1 MSTESEQRGFII
13 YGDMPMDK
21 KTLDIRDFL
30 AQNQPLKRLPLATL
44 SELATQ
50 VEERT
55 VEQGEIMMSIGQTN
69 AQVFLIREGAIELVR
84 ADGSLHGRFVAGDWF
99 GYRSVM
105 RGGEV
110 HLTARALENSLLYT
124 LSGGLF
130 TDLLANHER
139 LASYFSE
146 HKADR
151 VRNAL
156 HELRN
161 TDSHAMISLQ
171 VSDLM
176 KPPLLMPQTSTI
188 QRVAKQM
195 EEYRSRTALM
205 LNSEQQLTGI
215 VTDADFRS
223 IVAHGLDIHQPATQI
238 MTAEPL
244 TLTANS
250 QAAEA
255 LLLMARRNIR
265 HLPIIDHGQV
275 VGVISATDLLQGQ
288 THSAIYLVA
297 DIFSAK
303 TVADLSQL
311 SQSLPK
317 VLVGLVKQSL
327 PANAIG
333 QAITSIGQAI
343 VRRLIGMAEEQWGK
357 PPIPY
362 AFIVAG
368 SMARREQTAHTDQDN
383 GMILADT
390 YNEAEHGEYFRKV
403 AKFVSDGMHECGYV
417 YCPGNIMATNDQWRQ
432 PLAVWRS
439 YFNQWITTPN
449 GQALLNASIFF
460 DLRCL
465 YGDCSLLETLQNDF
479 LAKTKAQT
487 LFQAFMAA
495 NALSH
500 RPPLGFFRNFVLD
513 KETVD
518 SDEKGMDMKKR
529 GVVPVIDL
537 ARVYALAGGHS
548 AVNTWERLD
557 AIATSHGLTQV
568 SIDDLKDAFEFISMV
583 RLQHQAKQIEHGQK
597 PNNYVPPEELSALER
612 RHLKDAFEVVS
623 NLQDFMSTRY
633 KADHFR

>member
-1 MSTESEQRGFII
+1 
-13 YGDMPMDK
+13 MDK
-21 KTLDIRDFL
+21 KTLEIRDYM
-30 AQNQPLKRLPLATL
+30 AQSLPLKGLPIATL
-44 SELATQ
+44 DELASA
-50 VEERT
+50 VEEISA
-55 VEQGEIMMSIGQTN
+55 VQGETIMRIGKTN
-69 AQVFLIREGAIELVR
+69 DHVFLIRYGAVELVR
-84 ADGSLHGRFVAGDWF
+84 EDGILHGRFGAGDWF

-110 HLTARALENSLLYT
+110 NLTVRALEDSLFYT
-124 LSGGLF
+124 LSGTLF
-130 TDLLANHER
+130 MQLLESYQR
-139 LASYFSE
+139 FASYFSE

-156 HELRN
+156 QELRN
-161 TDSHAMISLQ
+161 TDNHAMITLH

-176 KPPLLMPQTSTI
+176 KQPMLVPKATTI
-188 QRVAKQM
+188 QKVAQQM
-195 EEYRSRTALM
+195 NEHSSRTALVVDE
-205 LNSEQQLTGI
+205 LQHLAGI

-223 IVAHGLDIHQPATQI
+223 IVAHGLDIHQPVTEI
-238 MTAEPL
+238 MTSEPL
-244 TLTANS
+244 TLAPNN
-250 QAAEA
+250 QASEA

-265 HLPIIDHGQV
+265 HVPVIDQGQI
-275 VGVISATDLLQGQ
+275 VGVISATDLLRGQ

-297 DIFSAK
+297 DIYCAQ
-303 TVADLSQL
+303 TVARLSEL
-311 SQSLPK
+311 SKSLPK

-327 PANAIG
+327 PAYDIG
-333 QAITSIGQAI
+333 HAITSIGQAI
-343 VRRLIGMAEEQWGK
+343 VRRLIAMAEQQFGK

-383 GMILADT
+383 GMILSDA
-390 YNEAEHGEYFRKV
+390 YNEVEHGQYFREV
-403 AKFVSDGMHECGYV
+403 AKFVSDGMNECGYV

-439 YFNQWITTPN
+439 YFHNWIDTPN

-465 YGDCSLLETLQNDF
+465 YGDCSLLDSLQEDF
-479 LAKTKAQT
+479 LARTKSRT
-487 LFQAFMAA
+487 IFQAFMAS

-500 RPPLGFFRNFVLD
+500 RPPIGFFRSFVLD
-513 KETVD
+513 KESVD

-537 ARVYALAGGHS
+537 ARVYTLAGGLH

-557 AIATSHGLTQV
+557 AIAASNGITQV
-568 SIDDLKDAFEFISMV
+568 DIDDLKDAFEFISMV
-583 RLQHQAKQIEHGQK
+583 RLQHQAKQIEQGQK

-623 NLQDFMSTRY
+623 NLQGFMTTRY
-633 KADHFR
+633 KADNFR

>member
-1 MSTESEQRGFII
+1 
-13 YGDMPMDK
+13 MDK
-21 KTLDIRDFL
+21 KTLEIRDYM
-30 AQNQPLKRLPLATL
+30 AQNMPLKGLPLTTL
-44 SELATQ
+44 TELATK
-50 VEERT
+50 VEE
-55 VEQGEIMMSIGQTN
+55 VSAEQDEIIMSLGKTN
-69 AQVFLIREGAIELVR
+69 DQVFLIRYGAVELVR
-84 ADGSLHGRFVAGDWF
+84 EDASLHGRFGAGDWF

-105 RGGEV
+105 RGGEI
-110 HLTARALENSLLYT
+110 HLTAKTLEKSLFYT
-124 LSGGLF
+124 FSSAVFIKLLE
-130 TDLLANHER
+130 DYPRLAN
-139 LASYFSE
+139 YFSE
-146 HKADR
+146 HKAER

-176 KPPLLMPQTSTI
+176 KQPLLVPTSTTI
-188 QRVAKQM
+188 QQVAQQM
-195 EEYRSRTALM
+195 NQHRSRTALIV
-205 LNSEQQLTGI
+205 NAEQRLLGI

-223 IVAHGLDIHQPATQI
+223 IVANGLDIHQPVTEI
-238 MTAEPL
+238 MTADPL
-244 TLTANS
+244 TLSSNS
-250 QAAEA
+250 QASEA

-265 HLPIIDHGQV
+265 HVPVIDQGQV
-275 VGVISATDLLQGQ
+275 AGVISATDLLRGQ

-297 DIFSAK
+297 DIFCAPN
-303 TVADLSQL
+303 VADLSKL
-311 SQSLPK
+311 SQNLPK
-317 VLVGLVKQSL
+317 ILVGLVKQSL

-343 VRRLIGMAEEQWGK
+343 VRRLIALAEEQFGQA
-357 PPIPY
+357 PIPY

-390 YNEAEHGEYFRKV
+390 YNEAEHGEYFRNV
-403 AKFVSDGMHECGYV
+403 AKFVSDGMNECGYI

-432 PLAVWRS
+432 PLSVWRS
-439 YFNQWITTPN
+439 YFHQWITTPN

-500 RPPLGFFRNFVLD
+500 RPPIGFFRSFVLD
-513 KETVD
+513 KESVD

-537 ARVYALAGGHS
+537 ARVYTLAGGLH

-557 AIATSHGLTQV
+557 AIAASNGINQV
-568 SIDDLKDAFEFISMV
+568 NIDDLKDAFEFISMV
-583 RLQHQAKQIEHGQK
+583 RLQHQAKQIERGQK

-633 KADHFR
+633 KADNFR

>member
-1 MSTESEQRGFII
+1 
-13 YGDMPMDK
+13 MDK
-21 KTLDIRDFL
+21 KTLEIRDYM
-30 AQNQPLKRLPLATL
+30 AQSLPLKGLPLATL
-44 SELATQ
+44 DELASA
-50 VEERT
+50 VEEISA
-55 VEQGEIMMSIGQTN
+55 VQGETIMRIGKTN
-69 AQVFLIREGAIELVR
+69 DHVFLIRYGAVELVR
-84 ADGSLHGRFVAGDWF
+84 EDGILHGRFGAGDWF

-110 HLTARALENSLLYT
+110 NLTVRALEDSLFYT
-124 LSGGLF
+124 LSGTLF
-130 TDLLANHER
+130 MQLLESYQR
-139 LASYFSE
+139 FASYFSE

-156 HELRN
+156 QELRN
-161 TDSHAMISLQ
+161 TDNHAMITLH

-176 KPPLLMPQTSTI
+176 KQPMLVPKATTI
-188 QRVAKQM
+188 QKVAQQM
-195 EEYRSRTALM
+195 NEHSSRTALVVDE
-205 LNSEQQLTGI
+205 LQHLAGI

-223 IVAHGLDIHQPATQI
+223 IVAHGLDIHQPVTEI
-238 MTAEPL
+238 MTSEPL
-244 TLTANS
+244 TLAPNN
-250 QAAEA
+250 QASEA

-265 HLPIIDHGQV
+265 HVPVIDQGQI
-275 VGVISATDLLQGQ
+275 VGVISATDLLRGQ

-297 DIFSAK
+297 DIYCAQ
-303 TVADLSQL
+303 TVARLSEL
-311 SQSLPK
+311 SKSLPK

-327 PANAIG
+327 PAYDIG
-333 QAITSIGQAI
+333 HAITSIGQAI
-343 VRRLIGMAEEQWGK
+343 IRRLIAMAEQQFGK

-383 GMILADT
+383 GMILSDA
-390 YNEAEHGEYFRKV
+390 YNEAEHGQYFRDV
-403 AKFVSDGMHECGYV
+403 AKFVSDGMNECGYV

-439 YFNQWITTPN
+439 YFHNWIDTPN

-465 YGDCSLLETLQNDF
+465 YGDCSLLDSLQEDF
-479 LAKTKAQT
+479 LARTKSRT
-487 LFQAFMAA
+487 IFQAFMAS

-500 RPPLGFFRNFVLD
+500 RPPIGFFRSFVLD
-513 KETVD
+513 KESVD

-537 ARVYALAGGHS
+537 ARVYTLAGGLH

-557 AIATSHGLTQV
+557 AIAASNGITQV
-568 SIDDLKDAFEFISMV
+568 DIDDLKDAFEFISMV
-583 RLQHQAKQIEHGQK
+583 RLQHQAKQIEQGQK

-623 NLQDFMSTRY
+623 NLQGFMTTRY
-633 KADHFR
+633 KADNFR

>member
-1 MSTESEQRGFII
+1 
-13 YGDMPMDK
+13 MDK
-21 KTLDIRDFL
+21 KILEIRDYL
-30 AQNQPLKRLPLATL
+30 AQSMPLKSLPLATL
-44 SELATQ
+44 TELAEA
-50 VEERT
+50 VKEIS
-55 VEQGEIMMSIGQTN
+55 VAQGETIMRTGKTN
-69 AQVFLIREGAIELVR
+69 DHVFLIRYGAVELVR
-84 ADGSLHGRFVAGDWF
+84 EDGILHGRFGAGDWF
-99 GYRSVM
+99 GYRSVI

-110 HLTARALENSLLYT
+110 NLTVRTLEESLFYT
-124 LSGGLF
+124 LSGRLF
-130 TDLLANHER
+130 MQLLESYQRFAN
-139 LASYFSE
+139 YFSE
-146 HKADR
+146 QKGDR

-156 HELRN
+156 QELRN
-161 TDSHAMISLQ
+161 TDNHAMITLH

-176 KPPLLMPQTSTI
+176 KQPMLVQQTTTI
-188 QRVAKQM
+188 QQVAQQM
-195 EEYRSRTALM
+195 NQHSSRTALVVNDGQR
-205 LNSEQQLTGI
+205 LAGI

-223 IVAHGLDIHQPATQI
+223 IVAQGLDIHQPVTQI

-244 TLTANS
+244 TLAPNN
-250 QAAEA
+250 QASEA

-265 HLPIIDHGQV
+265 HVPVIDQGTI
-275 VGVISATDLLQGQ
+275 VGVISATDLLRGQ

-297 DIFSAK
+297 DIYCAQ
-303 TVADLSQL
+303 TVARLSEL
-311 SQSLPK
+311 SKDLPK

-327 PANAIG
+327 PAYEIG
-333 QAITSIGQAI
+333 HAITSIGQAI
-343 VRRLIGMAEEQWGK
+343 VRRLIAIAEEQFGK

-383 GMILADT
+383 GMILSDA
-390 YNEAEHGEYFRKV
+390 YNEAEHGEYFRNV
-403 AKFVSDGMHECGYV
+403 AKFVSDGMDECGYV

-439 YFNQWITTPN
+439 YFNQWISVPN

-465 YGDCSLLETLQNDF
+465 YGDCSLLEALQEDF

-495 NALSH
+495 NALNH
-500 RPPLGFFRNFVLD
+500 RPPIGFFRGFVLD
-513 KETVD
+513 KESVD

-537 ARVYALAGGHS
+537 ARVYALAGGHH

-557 AIATSHGLTQV
+557 AIATSHGITQV
-568 SIDDLKDAFEFISMV
+568 SIDDLKDAFEFISRV
-583 RLQHQAKQIEHGQK
+583 RLQHQAKQIENGQK
-597 PNNYVPPEELSALER
+597 PNNYAPPEELSALER

-623 NLQDFMSTRY
+623 NLQESMTRRY
-633 KADHFR
+633 QADHFR

>member
-1 MSTESEQRGFII
+1 
-13 YGDMPMDK
+13 MDK
-21 KTLDIRDFL
+21 KTLEIRDYM
-30 AQNQPLKRLPLATL
+30 AQSMPLKALPLTTL
-44 SELATQ
+44 DELAAA
-50 VEERT
+50 VEEISAD
-55 VEQGEIMMSIGQTN
+55 QGETIMRIGKTN
-69 AQVFLIREGAIELVR
+69 DHVFLIRYGAVELIR
-84 ADGSLHGRFVAGDWF
+84 EDGILHGRFGAGDWF

-110 HLTARALENSLLYT
+110 NLTVRALEDSLFYT
-124 LSGGLF
+124 LPGVLF
-130 TDLLANHER
+130 MR
-139 LASYFSE
+139 LFESYQRFASYFSE

-156 HELRN
+156 QELRN
-161 TDSHAMISLQ
+161 TDNHAMITLH

-176 KPPLLMPQTSTI
+176 KPPLLVPKTTTI
-188 QRVAKQM
+188 QTVAQQM
-195 EEYRSRTALM
+195 NEHSSRTALVVDATQH
-205 LNSEQQLTGI
+205 LAGI

-223 IVAHGLDIHQPATQI
+223 IVAHGLDIHQPVTEI
-238 MTAEPL
+238 MTTEPL
-244 TLTANS
+244 TLAPNN
-250 QAAEA
+250 QASEA

-265 HLPIIDHGQV
+265 HVPVIDKGQI
-275 VGVISATDLLQGQ
+275 VGVISATDLLRGQ

-297 DIFSAK
+297 DIYCAQ
-303 TVADLSQL
+303 TVARLSEL
-311 SQSLPK
+311 SKSLPK

-327 PANAIG
+327 PAYDIG
-333 QAITSIGQAI
+333 HAITSIGQAI
-343 VRRLIGMAEEQWGK
+343 VRRLIAMAEQQFGK

-383 GMILADT
+383 GMILSDT
-390 YNEAEHGEYFRKV
+390 YNEAEHGQYFRDI
-403 AKFVSDGMHECGYV
+403 AKFVSDGMNECGYV

-465 YGDCSLLETLQNDF
+465 YGDCSLLETLQTDF

-500 RPPLGFFRNFVLD
+500 RPPLGFFRSFVLD
-513 KETVD
+513 KESVD

-537 ARVYALAGGHS
+537 ARVYALAGGLH

-557 AIATSHGLTQV
+557 AIAASNGISQMN
-568 SIDDLKDAFEFISMV
+568 IDDLKDAFEFISMV
-583 RLQHQAKQIEHGQK
+583 RLQHQAKQIEQGQK

-633 KADHFR
+633 KADNFR

>member
-1 MSTESEQRGFII
+1 
-13 YGDMPMDK
+13 MDK
-21 KTLDIRDFL
+21 KTLEIRDYM
-30 AQNQPLKRLPLATL
+30 AQNMPLKGLPLTTL
-44 SELATQ
+44 TELATK
-50 VEERT
+50 VEE
-55 VEQGEIMMSIGQTN
+55 VSAEQDEIIMSLGKTN
-69 AQVFLIREGAIELVR
+69 DQVFLIRYGAVELVR
-84 ADGSLHGRFVAGDWF
+84 EDASLHGRFGAGDWF

-105 RGGEV
+105 RGGEI
-110 HLTARALENSLLYT
+110 HLTAKTLEKSLFYT
-124 LSGGLF
+124 FSSAVFIKLLE
-130 TDLLANHER
+130 DYPRLAN
-139 LASYFSE
+139 YFSE
-146 HKADR
+146 HKAER

-176 KPPLLMPQTSTI
+176 KQPLLVPTSTTI
-188 QRVAKQM
+188 QQVAQQM
-195 EEYRSRTALM
+195 NQHRSRTALIV
-205 LNSEQQLTGI
+205 NAEQRLLGI

-223 IVAHGLDIHQPATQI
+223 IVANGLDIHQPVTEI
-238 MTAEPL
+238 MTADPL
-244 TLTANS
+244 TLSSNS
-250 QAAEA
+250 QASEA

-265 HLPIIDHGQV
+265 HVPVIDQGQV
-275 VGVISATDLLQGQ
+275 AGVISATDLLRGQ

-297 DIFSAK
+297 DIFCAQN
-303 TVADLSQL
+303 VANLSKLSQN
-311 SQSLPK
+311 LPK
-317 VLVGLVKQSL
+317 ILVGLVKQSL

-343 VRRLIGMAEEQWGK
+343 VRRLIALAEEQFGQA
-357 PPIPY
+357 PIPY

-390 YNEAEHGEYFRKV
+390 YNEAEHGEYFRNV
-403 AKFVSDGMHECGYV
+403 AKFVSDGMNECGYI

-432 PLAVWRS
+432 PLSVWRS
-439 YFNQWITTPN
+439 YFHQWITTPN

-500 RPPLGFFRNFVLD
+500 RPPIGFFRSFVLD
-513 KETVD
+513 KESVD

-537 ARVYALAGGHS
+537 ARVYTLAGGLH

-557 AIATSHGLTQV
+557 AIAASNGINQV
-568 SIDDLKDAFEFISMV
+568 NIDDLKDAFEFISMV
-583 RLQHQAKQIEHGQK
+583 RLQHQAKQIERGQK

-633 KADHFR
+633 KADNFR

>member
-1 MSTESEQRGFII
+1 
-13 YGDMPMDK
+13 MDK
-21 KTLDIRDFL
+21 KTLEIRDYM
-30 AQNQPLKRLPLATL
+30 AQSMPLKALPLTTL
-44 SELATQ
+44 DELAAA
-50 VEERT
+50 VEEISAD
-55 VEQGEIMMSIGQTN
+55 QGETIMRIGKTN
-69 AQVFLIREGAIELVR
+69 DHVFLIRYGAVELIR
-84 ADGSLHGRFVAGDWF
+84 EDGILHGRFGAGDWF

-110 HLTARALENSLLYT
+110 NLTVRALEDSLFYT
-124 LSGGLF
+124 LHGSLF
-130 TDLLANHER
+130 MQLFESYQR
-139 LASYFSE
+139 FASYFSE

-156 HELRN
+156 QELRN
-161 TDSHAMISLQ
+161 TDNHAMITLH

-176 KPPLLMPQTSTI
+176 KQAMLVANTTTI
-188 QRVAKQM
+188 QAVAQQM
-195 EEYRSRTALM
+195 NEHSSRTALVVDDAQH
-205 LNSEQQLTGI
+205 LAGI

-223 IVAHGLDIHQPATQI
+223 IVAHGLDIHQPVTEI
-238 MTAEPL
+238 MTTEPL
-244 TLTANS
+244 TLAPNN
-250 QAAEA
+250 QASEA

-265 HLPIIDHGQV
+265 HVPVIDKGQI
-275 VGVISATDLLQGQ
+275 VGVISATDLLRGQ

-297 DIFSAK
+297 DIYCAQ
-303 TVADLSQL
+303 TVARLSEL
-311 SQSLPK
+311 SKSLPK

-327 PANAIG
+327 PAYDIG
-333 QAITSIGQAI
+333 HAITSIGQAI
-343 VRRLIGMAEEQWGK
+343 VRRLIAMAEQQFGK

-383 GMILADT
+383 GMILSDT
-390 YNEAEHGEYFRKV
+390 YNEAEHGQYFRDI
-403 AKFVSDGMHECGYV
+403 AKFVSDGMNECGYV

-465 YGDCSLLETLQNDF
+465 YGDCSLLETLQTDF

-500 RPPLGFFRNFVLD
+500 RPPLGFFRSFVLD
-513 KETVD
+513 KESVD

-537 ARVYALAGGHS
+537 ARVYALAGGLH

-557 AIATSHGLTQV
+557 AIAASNGISQMN
-568 SIDDLKDAFEFISMV
+568 IDDLKDAFEFISMV
-583 RLQHQAKQIEHGQK
+583 RLQHQAKQIEQGQK

-633 KADHFR
+633 KADNFR

>member
-1 MSTESEQRGFII
+1 
-13 YGDMPMDK
+13 MDK
-21 KTLDIRDFL
+21 NLLEIRDYM
-30 AQNQPLKRLPLATL
+30 AQSMPLKGLPLATL
-44 SELATQ
+44 TELAEA
-50 VEERT
+50 VEEVSVQQNET
-55 VEQGEIMMSIGQTN
+55 IMRHGKTN
-69 AQVFLIREGAIELVR
+69 DHVFLIRYGAVELIR
-84 ADGSLHGRFVAGDWF
+84 DDGILHGRFGAGDWF

-110 HLTARALENSLLYT
+110 NLTVRALEDSLFYT
-124 LSGGLF
+124 LSGTLF
-130 TDLLANHER
+130 MQLLESYQR
-139 LASYFSE
+139 FASYFSE

-156 HELRN
+156 QELRN
-161 TDSHAMISLQ
+161 TDNHAMITLH

-176 KPPLLMPQTSTI
+176 KQPLLVPLSTSI
-188 QRVAKQM
+188 QQVAQQM
-195 EEYRSRTALM
+195 NQHSSRTALVINNEER
-205 LNSEQQLTGI
+205 LSGI

-223 IVAHGLDIHQPATQI
+223 IVAHGLDIYQPVTEI
-238 MTAEPL
+238 MTTEPL
-244 TLTANS
+244 TLAPNN
-250 QAAEA
+250 QASEA

-265 HLPIIDHGQV
+265 HVPVIDQGKI
-275 VGVISATDLLQGQ
+275 VGVISATDLLRGQ

-297 DIFSAK
+297 DIYCAQS
-303 TVADLSQL
+303 VARLSEL
-311 SQSLPK
+311 SKSLPK

-327 PANAIG
+327 PAYDIG
-333 QAITSIGQAI
+333 HAITSIGQAI
-343 VRRLIGMAEEQWGK
+343 VRRLIAMAEEQFGK

-383 GMILADT
+383 GMILSDS
-390 YNEAEHGEYFRKV
+390 YNETEHGEYFRNV
-403 AKFVSDGMHECGYV
+403 AKFVSDGMNECGYV
-417 YCPGNIMATNDQWRQ
+417 YCPGNIMATNDEWRQ

-439 YFNQWITTPN
+439 YFNQWIDTPN

-465 YGDCSLLETLQNDF
+465 YGDCSLLESLQEGF
-479 LAKTKAQT
+479 LAKTKSNT
-487 LFQAFMAA
+487 LFQAFMAS

-500 RPPLGFFRNFVLD
+500 RPPLGFFRSFVLD
-513 KETVD
+513 KEHVD

-537 ARVYALAGGHS
+537 ARVYTLAGGHH

-557 AIATSHGLTQV
+557 AIAAAHGITQV
-568 SIDDLKDAFEFISMV
+568 NIDDLKDAFEFISMV
-583 RLQHQAKQIEHGQK
+583 RLQHQAKQIEQGQK

-623 NLQDFMSTRY
+623 NLQGFMSTRY
-633 KADHFR
+633 HADSFR

>member
-1 MSTESEQRGFII
+1 
-13 YGDMPMDK
+13 MDK
-21 KTLDIRDFL
+21 KTLEIRDYM
-30 AQNQPLKRLPLATL
+30 AQSLPLKGLPLATL
-44 SELATQ
+44 DELAST
-50 VEERT
+50 VEEMSAT
-55 VEQGEIMMSIGQTN
+55 SGETIMRIGKTN
-69 AQVFLIREGAIELVR
+69 DHVFLIRYGAVELVR
-84 ADGSLHGRFVAGDWF
+84 EDGSLHGRFGAGDWF

-110 HLTARALENSLLYT
+110 NLTVRALEYSVFYT
-124 LSGGLF
+124 LPGSLF
-130 TDLLANHER
+130 MQLLESYQR
-139 LASYFSE
+139 FASYFSE

-156 HELRN
+156 LELRN
-161 TDSHAMISLQ
+161 TDKYAMITLH

-176 KPPLLMPQTSTI
+176 KQPLLVPTTTNI
-188 QRVAKQM
+188 QRVAQQM
-195 EEYRSRTALM
+195 NEHSSRTALVTDDTQR
-205 LNSEQQLTGI
+205 LAGI

-223 IVAHGLDIHQPATQI
+223 IVAHGLDIHQPVTDI

-244 TLTANS
+244 TLAPNN
-250 QAAEA
+250 QASEA

-265 HLPIIDHGQV
+265 HVPVIDQGQI
-275 VGVISATDLLQGQ
+275 VGVISATDLLRGQ

-297 DIFSAK
+297 DIYCAQ
-303 TVADLSQL
+303 TVARLSEL
-311 SQSLPK
+311 SKSLPK

-327 PANAIG
+327 PAYDIG
-333 QAITSIGQAI
+333 HAITSIGQAI
-343 VRRLIGMAEEQWGK
+343 VRRLIALAEQQFGK

-383 GMILADT
+383 GMILADA
-390 YNEAEHGEYFRKV
+390 YSEAEHGQYFRDI
-403 AKFVSDGMHECGYV
+403 AKFVSDGMNACGYV

-439 YFNQWITTPN
+439 YFNNWIDTPN

-465 YGDCSLLETLQNDF
+465 YGDCSLLESLQEDF
-479 LAKTKAQT
+479 LAKTKSRT
-487 LFQAFMAA
+487 VFQAFMAS

-500 RPPLGFFRNFVLD
+500 RPPLGFFRGFVLD
-513 KETVD
+513 KESVD

-537 ARVYALAGGHS
+537 ARVYALAGGLH

-557 AIATSHGLTQV
+557 AIAASNGISQV
-568 SIDDLKDAFEFISMV
+568 NIDDLKDAFEFISMV
-583 RLQHQAKQIEHGQK
+583 RLQHQAKQIEQGQK
-597 PNNYVPPEELSALER
+597 PNNYVPPKELSALER

-623 NLQDFMSTRY
+623 NLQGFMTTRY
-633 KADHFR
+633 KADSFR